1 MTEKREIDDTGETFL
16 ELVEESAVPHSAPQQ
31 EWPLLLVLSGVHFT
45 HIMDFMVIMPLGP
58 QFMRLFHISPQQFGL
73 LVSVYTFSAGICGF
87 FAAFFIDRFDR
98 KNSLMALYGGFA
110 LATLLCAAAPGY
122 ELLLAARA
130 VAGGFGGIM
139 GATVLSIIGDTI
151 PEHRRGAATGTVLSA
166 FSVAAVA
173 GVPTGLFLANHF
185 NWRAPFLF
193 LTLVSALILIAAW
206 RVLPH
211 VRAHLAH
218 QQETNPL
225 RQIQVIFFDRNHLNA
240 FALIAML
247 MFAGFSVIPY
257 ISPYLVANVGLKET
271 DLPYVYF
278 VGGLMTFF
286 TARWVG
292 RLADRHGKRRVFAI
306 TALISI
312 APMLIITNL
321 PRVPVALAVL
331 VSTLFMVFQS
341 GRFVPAMAMITS
353 SVEPRLRGSF
363 MSFNSAVQ
371 QVSAGFASL
380 AAGMIIGKS
389 PAGTLTHYD
398 TVGMIAVVATVICVL
413 LVRGL
418 NAYQEAPV
426 AGGTG

>member
-1 MTEKREIDDTGETFL
+1 MAETREIDDTEEAFI
-16 ELVEESAVPHSAPQQ
+16 ELVEESAVPHPAPQR
-31 EWPLLLVLSGVHFT
+31 EWPLLTVLAGVHFT
-45 HIMDFMVIMPLGP
+45 HIMDFMMIMPLGP
-58 QFMRLFHISPQQFGL
+58 QFMRLFHIAPQQFGL

-87 FAAFFIDRFDR
+87 VAAFFIDRFDR
-98 KNSLMALYGGFA
+98 KNSLMVLYGGFA
-110 LATLLCAAAPGY
+110 LATLLCAVAPGY
-122 ELLLAARA
+122 GSLLAARA
-130 VAGGFGGIM
+130 VAGGFGGIT
-139 GATVLSIIGDTI
+139 GATVLAIIGDVI
-151 PEHRRGAATGTVLSA
+151 PEYRRGAATGTVLSA

-193 LTLVSALILIAAW
+193 LTVASLLILVAAW

-218 QQETNPL
+218 EQETHPL
-225 RQIQVIFFDRNHLNA
+225 RQIQVIFFNRNHLNA
-240 FALIAML
+240 FALIATL
-247 MFAGFSVIPY
+247 MFAGFSVIPF
-257 ISPYLVANVGLKET
+257 ISPYLVANVGLNET

-278 VGGLMTFF
+278 AGGLMTFF
-286 TARWVG
+286 TARLVG

-312 APMLIITNL
+312 GPMLTLTHL
-321 PRVPVALAVL
+321 PRVSVALAIL

-353 SVEPRLRGSF
+353 SVAPRLRGSF

-389 PAGTLTHYD
+389 PAGALTHYGV
-398 TVGMIAVVATVICVL
+398 VGMIAVVATIICVFL
-413 LVRGL
+413 ARSLEVH
-418 NAYQEAPV
+418 QERPV
-426 AGGTG
+426 IAASG